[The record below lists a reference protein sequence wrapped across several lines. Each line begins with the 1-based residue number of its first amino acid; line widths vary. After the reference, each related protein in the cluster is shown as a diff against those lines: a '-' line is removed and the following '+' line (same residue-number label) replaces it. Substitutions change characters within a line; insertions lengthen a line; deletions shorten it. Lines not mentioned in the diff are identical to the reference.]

1 MILYL
6 TSSATTGWGGGLN
19 PANGFLDDLR
29 RNMPSPLN
37 CVMITSCPD
46 NAEITDKMAWEF
58 REMFEQAD
66 LAFDHYEVLDRR
78 TQKYAPRMLR
88 EASFIILCG
97 GHVPTQNRFFKE
109 INLAAKLKKF
119 DGVMMTISAGSMNC
133 ADVVYAAPE
142 LDGETTDPNY
152 MRFMTGLGLTTINIL
167 PHYQVYRNEWLDGQR
182 MEQMFMTDSYARPVY
197 LLPDGTW
204 LKINHLHA
212 ILHGETWLMRYGVKT
227 LICQNNETKI
237 LY

>member
-1 MILYL
+1 
-6 TSSATTGWGGGLN
+6 
-19 PANGFLDDLR
+19 
-29 RNMPSPLN
+29 
-37 CVMITSCPD
+37 
-46 NAEITDKMAWEF
+46 MAWEF

-78 TQKYAPRMLR
+78 TQKFAPRMLR
-88 EASFIILCG
+88 ESNFIILCG

-152 MRFMTGLGLTTINIL
+152 LRFLTGLGLTTINIL

-212 ILHGETWLMRYGVKT
+212 ILHGEAWLMRYGVKT

-237 LY
+237 VY